1 MYETFQSKTALTEQ
15 SRLLIAFFAVS
26 LASEIPLRMPRS
38 RRTQSEKHQTRF
50 FSKTELLSVLVF
62 LVWINYFD

>member
-15 SRLLIAFFAVS
+15 SRLLIVFFAVS
-26 LASEIPLRMPRS
+26 LASEIPPRMPRS